1 MVNTIGSEAESE
13 EFISGM
19 RKEYGRAIEGL
30 NSFHNKLSEA
40 SDFASRVAGDSRY
53 NSEEKKAVL
62 SHVGKEMNRMYS
74 EVADLL
80 QSMKKTMEKS
90 GVFSIKISGPHIQ

>member
-1 MVNTIGSEAESE
+1 MEIIERQGRLEA
-13 EFISGM
+13 GHQ
-19 RKEYGRAIEGL
+19 GC
-30 NSFHNKLSEA
+30 
-40 SDFASRVAGDSRY
+40 
-53 NSEEKKAVL
+53 L
-62 SHVGKEMNRMYS
+62 SHVGKETNRMYS